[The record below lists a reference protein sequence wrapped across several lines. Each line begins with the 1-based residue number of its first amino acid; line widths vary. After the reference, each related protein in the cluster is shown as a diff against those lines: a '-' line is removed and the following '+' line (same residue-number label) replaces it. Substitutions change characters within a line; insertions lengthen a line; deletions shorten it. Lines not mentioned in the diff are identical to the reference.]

1 MATYKLADGK
11 VLTDRDIEEMAREWE
26 EGTWEGP
33 LVELRV
39 GRPRLSEEPNANLS
53 FKCPESSAALIAAA
67 AKELGIKKSSFM
79 RDAADEKS
87 VRFMA
92 EAG

>member
-39 GRPRLSEEPNANLS
+39 GRPRLSE
-53 FKCPESSAALIAAA
+53 
-67 AKELGIKKSSFM
+67 
-79 RDAADEKS
+79 
-87 VRFMA
+87 
-92 EAG
+92 